1 MTRTTIAN
9 CMRLIAIL
17 ALALLCSLGPP
28 SRAQAASFV
37 VDTVTD
43 EADGSCTD
51 GDCSL
56 RDAIALANANPDADT
71 ITFSVTGTIALA
83 AELPDLSSGNV
94 TIAGSNQTVTID
106 GSFLAGWWTACLH
119 LTSDSNTVKG
129 LVIANCQGHGI
140 QLDGGQNIIG
150 GTTASEGNLIRDY
163 TQVGIYGAGPA
174 VTGNQILGNR
184 IAGDPGWQGD
194 WQGILLLDGA
204 SGNTIGGSSA
214 GARNVITGGQIGVW
228 LQAAHNNV
236 IQGNYIGIGFT
247 GNFAIPNGTGV
258 KIGDGASGNSVLDN
272 VISGNDGSG
281 ISVGQLFYNVS
292 GSDTD
297 WWGSISLDGR
307 IEQRLNGQTIGQA
320 EQENG
325 TVYSCFFDANKG
337 DNLEIEVFALDDGCG
352 SVGPMW
358 FRHIATNEQEQ
369 ITEGVSH
376 TCPGPGETIF
386 YWSEAIEIPAVDRSA
401 DGNIIQGNRVGT
413 NPAGDDDI
421 SNNGGGISVM
431 GSSSD
436 TQIGGTEPGDGNL
449 ISGNWGSGIAISG
462 STQNVVKGNYI
473 GTNNTGTA
481 AISNAD
487 GVFISDGAQSNTIG
501 PGNVISGNWY
511 NGAKIWG
518 TASANNVVIGNYI
531 GTDAAGSAALG
542 NGQSGGG
549 SGVSIEGGAHGNTV
563 GGGGAGYGNVIAA
576 SPHAGVNI
584 IGSGSDSNLVQ
595 GNRIGTN
602 AAGTAALSNGNGV
615 YIGDGSSGTQV
626 GGTTAAE
633 RNILSGNGMGI
644 MVSDMATEV
653 RITGNYIGTDAAG
666 TGAIPNAMEGIHIDG
681 GAHDNT
687 VGGAASGERNVIS
700 GNGAGGLDIAGI
712 GTNGN
717 VVVGNYVGTD
727 VTAAAA
733 VPNGTDGI
741 AIYGGAQNN
750 TVGGYA
756 LGEKNVIS
764 HNNGPGVRVDGIST
778 IRNTIRGNSIHTNTG
793 KGIRNVNG
801 GNLELAPPVV
811 DSTGGSVSGHTNP
824 KCYPCTVEVFSDNQD
839 EGRVYHGST
848 STNNDATGTWIYP
861 GTVTGPYITATVT
874 DASGN
879 TSEFSSPVAYSPPVG
894 GIAEFPSLEPD
905 ASLAGPGSSST
916 PYAALVGAVVG
927 GVVVLAAGGWYAR
940 RRRRIG

>member
-1 MTRTTIAN
+1 MTRTAIAN
-9 CMRLIAIL
+9 CVRIFGIL
-17 ALALLCSLGPP
+17 SLALLCSLGPP
-28 SRAQAASFV
+28 SPAHAASFV
-37 VDTVTD
+37 VDSLGD
-43 EADGSCTD
+43 EADASVGNGVCATAGGMCT
-51 GDCSL
+51 L
-56 RDAIALANANPDADT
+56 RAALEESNANPDADT

-140 QLDGGQNIIG
+140 ELGGSGNTIG
-150 GTTASEGNLIRDY
+150 GTTASEGNLIRRY
-163 TQVGIYGAGPA
+163 EQFGIYGSGPA

-184 IAGDPGWQGD
+184 IGPDPAAEAGWGGVFL
-194 WQGILLLDGA
+194 GNGA
-204 SGNTIGGSSA
+204 SGNTVGGGSA
-214 GARNVITGGQIGVW
+214 AARNVMTGAQRGVW
-228 LQAAHNNV
+228 LKGAHNNV
-236 IQGNYIGIGFT
+236 IQGNYIGLGFT
-247 GNFAIPNGTGV
+247 GVFPIPNGTGV
-258 KIGDGASGNSVLDN
+258 KMGDGASGNSVLDN
-272 VISGNDGSG
+272 VISGNDSFG

-292 GSDTD
+292 GSETD
-297 WWGSISLDGR
+297 WWGQIPLDGR
-307 IEQRLNGQTIGQA
+307 MELRLGSQTMCQA
-320 EQENG
+320 EQQDG
-325 TVYSCFFDANKG
+325 TVGSCFFDANKG

-358 FRHIATNEQEQ
+358 FSHTETNEQEQ
-369 ITEGVSH
+369 VTTGVSH

-386 YWSEAIEIPAVDRSA
+386 YWSASINLPSSSPVASDNS
-401 DGNIIQGNRVGT
+401 IQGNRIGT

-421 SNNGGGISVM
+421 SNTGGGICVM

-449 ISGNWGSGIAISG
+449 ISGNWGPGITISG

-481 AISNAD
+481 AISNGD

-511 NGAKIWG
+511 NGVKIWG
-518 TASANNVVIGNYI
+518 TASANNVVRGNYI
-531 GTDAAGSAALG
+531 GTDAAGSAALA

-584 IGSGSDSNLVQ
+584 IGSGSDSNLVK

-602 AAGTAALSNGNGV
+602 AAGTAALSNRNGV
-615 YIGDGSSGTQV
+615 YVGSDARDNTI
-626 GGTTAAE
+626 GGT
-633 RNILSGNGMGI
+633 
-644 MVSDMATEV
+644 
-653 RITGNYIGTDAAG
+653 AAG
-666 TGAIPNAMEGIHIDG
+666 EGNLIAFNSDG
-681 GAHDNT
+681 G
-687 VGGAASGERNVIS
+687 VW
-700 GNGAGGLDIAGI
+700 
-712 GTNGN
+712 
-717 VVVGNYVGTD
+717 
-727 VTAAAA
+727 
-733 VPNGTDGI
+733 
-741 AIYGGAQNN
+741 
-750 TVGGYA
+750 
-756 LGEKNVIS
+756 
-764 HNNGPGVRVDGIST
+764 VDGASTNRDTIS
-778 IRNTIRGNSIHTNTG
+778 RNSIHSNG
-793 KGIRNVNG
+793 LKGIENING
-801 GNLELAPPVV
+801 GNLELASPVI
-811 DSTGGSVSGHTNP
+811 DSTGASVSGHTNP

-848 STNNDATGTWIYP
+848 TTNDDATGTWIYP

-894 GIAEFPSLEPD
+894 GIAEFPLLEPD
-905 ASLAGPGSSST
+905 AALAGPGSSST

-940 RRRRIG
+940 RRWLR